1 MIFAYHGSPWVLH
14 SVVHGRA
21 NESRFHVRGFID
33 QGTTT
38 TPFDMTVLNG
48 MSRFHLAIE
57 ALKYVSRLRS
67 AASEAI
73 DLFDRRLAEHRV
85 YIREELEDLPE
96 IANWRWTPDFSEPS
110 GVVSPAAGLSRGQAF
125 SDA

>member
-1 MIFAYHGSPWVLH
+1 
-14 SVVHGRA
+14 
-21 NESRFHVRGFID
+21 VRGFIY
-33 QGTTT
+33 QGSTT
-38 TPFDMTVLNG
+38 TPFDMVVLNN

-73 DLFDRRLAEHRV
+73 DLFERRLAEHRI
-85 YIREELEDLPE
+85 YIREQLEDLPD
-96 IANWRWTPDFSEPS
+96 IANWRWTSDFSEPS
-110 GVVSPAAGLSRGQAF
+110 GAVPPARGHSPDQLF

>member
-1 MIFAYHGSPWVLH
+1 
-14 SVVHGRA
+14 
-21 NESRFHVRGFID
+21 VRGFID

-57 ALKYVSRLRS
+57 ALKYVSRLR
-67 AASEAI
+67 APASEAI
-73 DLFDRRLAEHRV
+73 DLFERRLAEHRV
-85 YIREELEDLPE
+85 YIREHLQDFPE
-96 IANWRWTPDFSEPS
+96 IATWRWTPDWSEPS
-110 GVVSPAAGLSRGQAF
+110 GPVPAAEPHGRGQSF